1 MPRNDGNDSAGILR
15 RVGCRPPFFV
25 FCFVFFV
32 LLDVDWF
39 RFDGIIDRIQILPAD
54 KKNDQKKGSML
65 SVMFLNK

>member
-1 MPRNDGNDSAGILR
+1 MMETIPPESSAGWVVDHRFL
-15 RVGCRPPFFV
+15 FFCL
-25 FCFVFFV
+25 FFFV